1 MAFLSGAA
9 HVRPQILSIAK
20 ARPVPDQHTA
30 TDRCEALHRHSSQAT
45 LVETNEVPRAMK
57 MKAYATFD
65 EYLADQA
72 PRNQNVIR
80 ALRKFVKR
88 VAPQL
93 QESVK
98 WGNGC
103 WVQGKAPIAYV
114 YSAPDHV
121 QFGFFGGSALRDPSG
136 LLNGDGKFVRHIK
149 VRNRS
154 DIDERTFGTLLRQA
168 AR

>member
-1 MAFLSGAA
+1 
-9 HVRPQILSIAK
+9 
-20 ARPVPDQHTA
+20 
-30 TDRCEALHRHSSQAT
+30 
-45 LVETNEVPRAMK
+45 MK
-57 MKAYATFD
+57 MKAYASFD
-65 EYLADQA
+65 QHLAGQA
-72 PRNQNVIR
+72 PRNQDVIR

-103 WVQGKAPIAYV
+103 WVQGKVPVAYV

-121 QFGFFGGSALRDPSG
+121 QFGFFGGAALKDPKG
-136 LLNGDGKFVRHIK
+136 LLEGEGKFVRHIK
-149 VRNRS
+149 LLKTA
-154 DIDERTFGTLLRQA
+154 DIDERAFAALLRQA